1 MIKSMT
7 GFGRAISEED
17 TSRSFTIE
25 IKTVNHRY
33 FDLNVRM
40 PRNLISLESKFRET
54 INSKISRGKV
64 DVFVTQN
71 SYENEDREIRFNEE
85 IADSYFEC
93 LKTIKNRYEVR
104 DDISVSLIAKF
115 PDVINMEKKEED
127 LEEIWK
133 ELQKPLVKAVE
144 GLVEMREREGKKLYE
159 DIIIKCNTIKELVD
173 KLEERSPNIVK
184 EHKEKLENRIDELL
198 ENSSIDENRL
208 AAEVALFA
216 DKASIDEEIVR
227 LNSHVVQLKE
237 TLEKNDPVGR
247 KLDFIVQEMNREAN
261 TIASKA
267 NDLEIINLVINV
279 KNLIEKIREQVQ
291 NIE

>member
-1 MIKSMT
+1 
-7 GFGRAISEED
+7 
-17 TSRSFTIE
+17 
-25 IKTVNHRY
+25 
-33 FDLNVRM
+33 M

-247 KLDFIVQEMNREAN
+247 KLDFIVQEMNR
-261 TIASKA
+261 
-267 NDLEIINLVINV
+267 
-279 KNLIEKIREQVQ
+279 
-291 NIE
+291 